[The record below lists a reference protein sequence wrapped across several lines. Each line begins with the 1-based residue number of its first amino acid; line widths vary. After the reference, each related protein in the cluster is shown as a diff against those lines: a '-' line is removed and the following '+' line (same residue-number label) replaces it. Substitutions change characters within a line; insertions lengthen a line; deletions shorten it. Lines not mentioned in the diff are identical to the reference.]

1 MNLGLKLKNERKK
14 QGISMS
20 TLSNLS
26 KVSKTTISEIE
37 NNKVNPTINTLK
49 KLANSLNVDVNFFV
63 DEENKEN
70 WKTEIIKNDNFIG
83 IDKKTFL
90 TADTIKREAFLN
102 DLSDLPL
109 YQVKINIVS
118 DLIKQHNDS
127 KLETAYNSMLQS
139 LINEIN
145 NKNELINQ
153 LKESL
158 KKEKND
164 KNLALFNMCLE
175 TISLVET
182 TEMYEKSF
190 YEKQTAQANSFKVE
204 YIRHKGQTHNTI
216 ELYPNIKVGDDSNG
230 NQEE

>member
-1 MNLGLKLKNERKK
+1 MNLGLKLRNIRKK

-20 TLSNLS
+20 TLSTLS

-63 DEENKEN
+63 NDENKKNWEN
-70 WKTEIIKNDNFIG
+70 EIIKNDNFIG
-83 IDKKTFL
+83 IDKKVFL
-90 TADTIKREAFLN
+90 SANATKRDSFLN

-109 YQVKINIVS
+109 YQVRINIVS
-118 DLIKQHNDS
+118 DLIKEHNDI

-145 NKNELINQ
+145 KKNESINQ

-158 KKEKND
+158 KKEKDD

-190 YEKQTAQANSFKVE
+190 HEKQIAQANSFKVE

-216 ELYPNIKVGDDSNG
+216 ELYPNIKVGDESNG
-230 NQEE
+230 NKEE

>member
-230 NQEE
+230 NQEK